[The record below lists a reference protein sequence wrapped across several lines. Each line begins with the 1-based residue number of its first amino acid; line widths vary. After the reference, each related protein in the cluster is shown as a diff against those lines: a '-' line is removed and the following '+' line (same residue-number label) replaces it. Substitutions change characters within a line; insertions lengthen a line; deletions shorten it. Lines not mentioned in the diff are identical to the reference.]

1 MVLFGMAPEKSL
13 ALRARLGVFRRGEKL
28 ATDVVLRMTGEEIRR
43 MKGLSTKERIEVRQ
57 V

>member
-1 MVLFGMAPEKSL
+1 MAPEKSL